1 MNYRTIQRSTTSE
14 LIMNEILESINSGDL
29 KPGDKLPPERELTK
43 MFGVGRSTLREAISA
58 LVLVGY
64 LEVIQG
70 RGTFLRK
77 DFQPANLSA
86 MELSDIQTAASIID
100 LVEVREILECN
111 AVKLAARR
119 AKPDDIRRIN
129 DTLAKMKETVDDYK
143 RFSGHDFNFHIA
155 LAQATGNNM
164 ILEMM
169 KLIVNKVHK
178 QYDRF
183 NRKTAFISGSLL
195 NPVDIRGHVYRR
207 WHRLSVSS
215 DPQHHQ
221 HFSSGHNQYPD
232 CHWFNLNDVPAF
244 GQSEI

>member
-1 MNYRTIQRSTTSE
+1 MNYKTIQRSSASE
-14 LIMNEILESINSGDL
+14 LVIKEILESIKSGAL
-29 KPGDKLPPERELTK
+29 MPGDKLPPERELTK
-43 MFGVGRSTLREAISA
+43 MLGVGRSTLREAISA

-100 LVEVREILECN
+100 LVEVREIIECN

-119 AKPDDIRRIN
+119 AAADDIRRIKAA
-129 DTLAKMKETVDDYK
+129 LARMKETVDDYK
-143 RFSGHDFNFHIA
+143 RFSEHDFDFHIA
-155 LAQATGNNM
+155 LAQATGNEM

-169 KLIVNKVHK
+169 KLIVNKVHE

-183 NRKTAFISGSLL
+183 TPKTLFQTDKAVLTAEQIVASISNGEAEKAADFMQDHL
-195 NPVDIRGHVYRR
+195 NLVTTELKRMVPEAKRVRA
-207 WHRLSVSS
+207 RL
-215 DPQHHQ
+215 
-221 HFSSGHNQYPD
+221 F
-232 CHWFNLNDVPAF
+232 
-244 GQSEI
+244 

>member
-1 MNYRTIQRSTTSE
+1 MNYRTIQRSSTSE
-14 LIMNEILESINSGDL
+14 LVMKEILESIKSGDL

-70 RGTFLRK
+70 RGTFLK
-77 DFQPANLSA
+77 IDFQSVNLSA
-86 MELSDIQTAASIID
+86 LELSNVQIAASIID

-119 AKPDDIRRIN
+119 AKSDDIRLII
-129 DTLAKMKETVDDYK
+129 DALAKMKETVDDYK
-143 RFSGHDFNFHIA
+143 RFSDHDFNFHIA

-169 KLIVNKVHK
+169 KLIVNKVHE

-183 NRKTAFISGSLL
+183 NPKTLFQTEKAVFTAEQIVASITNGEAEKAAGFMRDHL
-195 NPVDIRGHVYRR
+195 NLVTIELKRMVPEAKRIRDRV
-207 WHRLSVSS
+207 
-215 DPQHHQ
+215 
-221 HFSSGHNQYPD
+221 F
-232 CHWFNLNDVPAF
+232 
-244 GQSEI
+244 

>member
-1 MNYRTIQRSTTSE
+1 MVKFKKMNYRTIQRSSTSE
-14 LIMNEILESINSGDL
+14 LVMKEILDSIQSGDL

-111 AVKLAARR
+111 TVKLAAQR
-119 AKPDDIRRIN
+119 ANTDDIRRIN
-129 DTLAKMKETVDDYK
+129 DALANMKKTVDDYE
-143 RFSGHDFNFHIA
+143 RFSDCDFDFHIT
-155 LAQATGNNM
+155 LARATGNNM

-169 KLIVNKVHK
+169 KLIVNKVHDR
-178 QYDRF
+178 YDRF
-183 NRKTAFISGSLL
+183 NPKTLFQTDKAVFTAEKIVASITNGEAEKAAGYMRDHL
-195 NPVDIRGHVYRR
+195 NLVTTELKQMVPEARR
-207 WHRLSVSS
+207 IHAR
-215 DPQHHQ
+215 
-221 HFSSGHNQYPD
+221 
-232 CHWFNLNDVPAF
+232 
-244 GQSEI
+244 IT

>member
-1 MNYRTIQRSTTSE
+1 MVKFRQLNYRTIQRSTTSE
-14 LIMNEILESINSGDL
+14 LIMKEILESIKSGDL

-70 RGTFLRK
+70 RGTFLRD

-183 NRKTAFISGSLL
+183 NRKTLFQPDKAVSTAQQIVVSITNGEAEKAAGFMRDHL
-195 NPVDIRGHVYRR
+195 NLVTIELKRMVPEAQRMHA
-207 WHRLSVSS
+207 RLT
-215 DPQHHQ
+215 
-221 HFSSGHNQYPD
+221 
-232 CHWFNLNDVPAF
+232 
-244 GQSEI
+244 

>member
-14 LIMNEILESINSGDL
+14 LIMKEILESIKSGEL

-64 LEVIQG
+64 LDVIQG
-70 RGTFLRK
+70 RGTFLRD

-119 AKPDDIRRIN
+119 AKSDDIRRIN

-183 NRKTAFISGSLL
+183 NRKTLFQTDKAVFTAEQIVVSITNGEAEKAAGFMRDHLNLVTIELKRMVPEAQRIHARIS
-195 NPVDIRGHVYRR
+195 
-207 WHRLSVSS
+207 
-215 DPQHHQ
+215 
-221 HFSSGHNQYPD
+221 
-232 CHWFNLNDVPAF
+232 
-244 GQSEI
+244 

>member
-1 MNYRTIQRSTTSE
+1 MK
-14 LIMNEILESINSGDL
+14 EILDSIQSGDL

-119 AKPDDIRRIN
+119 ATPDDIRRII
-129 DTLAKMKETVDDYK
+129 DALEKMKETVDDYK
-143 RFSGHDFNFHIA
+143 RFSEYDFNFHIA
-155 LAQATGNNM
+155 LARATGNNM

-169 KLIVNKVHK
+169 KLIVNKVHE

-183 NRKTAFISGSLL
+183 NPKTLFQPDKAVFTAEQIVTAITKGEAEQAAGFMRDHL
-195 NPVDIRGHVYRR
+195 NLVTIELKRMV
-207 WHRLSVSS
+207 
-215 DPQHHQ
+215 
-221 HFSSGHNQYPD
+221 PD
-232 CHWFNLNDVPAF
+232 AQRVHARVP
-244 GQSEI
+244 

>member
-1 MNYRTIQRSTTSE
+1 MNYRTIKRSSTSE
-14 LIMNEILESINSGDL
+14 LVMKEILESIKSGDL

-111 AVKLAARR
+111 AVKLATRR
-119 AKPDDIRRIN
+119 AKSDDIRLII
-129 DTLAKMKETVDDYK
+129 DALAKMKETVDDYK
-143 RFSGHDFNFHIA
+143 RFSDHDFNFHIA

-169 KLIVNKVHK
+169 KLIVNKVHE

-183 NRKTAFISGSLL
+183 NPKTLFQTEKAVFTAEQIVASITNGEAEKAAGFMRDHL
-195 NPVDIRGHVYRR
+195 NLVTIELKRMVPEAKRIRDRV
-207 WHRLSVSS
+207 
-215 DPQHHQ
+215 
-221 HFSSGHNQYPD
+221 F
-232 CHWFNLNDVPAF
+232 
-244 GQSEI
+244 

>member
-1 MNYRTIQRSTTSE
+1 MK
-14 LIMNEILESINSGDL
+14 EILDSIQSGVL

-43 MFGVGRSTLREAISA
+43 MFGVGRSSLREAISA

-70 RGTFLRK
+70 RGTFLRN

-119 AKPDDIRRIN
+119 AKTDDIRQIN
-129 DTLAKMKETVDDYK
+129 DALAKMKKTIDDYS
-143 RFSGHDFNFHIA
+143 RFSDCDFNFHIA
-155 LAQATGNNM
+155 LARATGNNM

-169 KLIVNKVHK
+169 KLIVNRVHD

-183 NRKTAFISGSLL
+183 NPKTLFQTDKAVFTAEKIVASITRGEAEKAAGYMRDHL
-195 NPVDIRGHVYRR
+195 NLVTTE
-207 WHRLSVSS
+207 LK
-215 DPQHHQ
+215 QM
-221 HFSSGHNQYPD
+221 
-232 CHWFNLNDVPAF
+232 VPEAKR
-244 GQSEI
+244 IHARVT

>member
-1 MNYRTIQRSTTSE
+1 MNYKTIQRSSTSE
-14 LIMNEILESINSGDL
+14 LVMKEILESIKSGQL

-77 DFQPANLSA
+77 DFQTANLSA

-111 AVKLAARR
+111 AVKLATQR
-119 AKPDDIRRIN
+119 AGSDDVRRIL
-129 DTLAKMKETVDDYK
+129 DALARMKETVGDYK
-143 RFSGHDFNFHIA
+143 RFSEHDFDFHIA
-155 LAQATGNNM
+155 LAQATGNTM
-164 ILEMM
+164 IFEMM
-169 KLIVNKVHK
+169 KLIVNRVHE

-183 NRKTAFISGSLL
+183 KPKTLFQTDKAVLTAEQIVAGIADGEAEKAAGFMRDHL
-195 NPVDIRGHVYRR
+195 NLVTTELKRMVPEAKQIRAG
-207 WHRLSVSS
+207 L
-215 DPQHHQ
+215 
-221 HFSSGHNQYPD
+221 F
-232 CHWFNLNDVPAF
+232 
-244 GQSEI
+244 

>member
-1 MNYRTIQRSTTSE
+1 MK
-14 LIMNEILESINSGDL
+14 EILESIQSGDL
-29 KPGDKLPPERELTK
+29 KPGDKLPPERKLTK
-43 MFGVGRSTLREAISA
+43 MFGIGRSTLREAISA

-119 AKPDDIRRIN
+119 AKTDDIRRII
-129 DTLAKMKETVDDYK
+129 DALAKMKETDDDYK
-143 RFSGHDFNFHIA
+143 RFSDHDFNFHIA

-169 KLIVNKVHK
+169 KIIVNKVHE

-183 NRKTAFISGSLL
+183 NPKTLFKTDKAVFTAEQIVTSITNGEAEKAAGFMRDHL
-195 NPVDIRGHVYRR
+195 NLVTTELKRMV
-207 WHRLSVSS
+207 
-215 DPQHHQ
+215 
-221 HFSSGHNQYPD
+221 PD
-232 CHWFNLNDVPAF
+232 AQRIHAR
-244 GQSEI
+244 IT